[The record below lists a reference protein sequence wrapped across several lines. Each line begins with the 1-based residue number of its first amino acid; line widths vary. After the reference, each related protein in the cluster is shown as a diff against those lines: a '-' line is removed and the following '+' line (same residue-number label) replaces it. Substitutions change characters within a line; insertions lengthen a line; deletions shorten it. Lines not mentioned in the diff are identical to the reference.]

1 MNLICSEFCSTRDFF
16 LRKVVGKC
24 GHNVCA
30 FSAPQDLW
38 LKRQFPVLQARHAV
52 LEVVYFQDFV
62 ILQCSIV
69 HGLFIHIYGRHN
81 GMLNNYK
88 IVLKLYIK
96 ETDTIDFIEYV

>member
-1 MNLICSEFCSTRDFF
+1 MWPQCLCVQCASGF
-16 LRKVVGKC
+16 VVEKT
-24 GHNVCA
+24 VA
-30 FSAPQDLW
+30 SF
-38 LKRQFPVLQARHAV
+38 AV